1 MQYKN
6 ANKVLEKIKCENRH
20 WVGNGFFVYGLLRPN
35 NKLIKLTSPFLLV
48 DYASPMIFPKSN
60 KIERGVGEH
69 PHQGF
74 ETVTLAYQG
83 EIQHRDSSGG
93 GGIIKSGD
101 VQWMTAGK
109 GIIHEEFHSKN
120 FLKKGGFFEMV
131 QIWINLPKSLKM
143 VMPKYQAISKSK
155 IPSISSEY
163 LTTRVIS
170 GEFNN
175 IKGPAE
181 TYTEINIFDFN
192 AKGKGEL
199 VIKSKINNNSIL
211 LIMRGK
217 VRINNK
223 DYDKNT
229 LLLFENKGCNI
240 YLHHDEN
247 FKGLFL
253 NGYPIKEQ
261 IYSYGPFVMNNKKE
275 IEKSISDFKSGKM
288 GRI

>member
-6 ANKVLEKIKCENRH
+6 TNKVLKKVKCENRH
-20 WVGNGFFVYGLLRPN
+20 WVGNGFFVHGLLRPN

-48 DYASPMIFPKSN
+48 DYASPIVFSKSN
-60 KIERGVGEH
+60 KIKRGVGVH
-69 PHQGF
+69 PHRGF
-74 ETVTLAYQG
+74 ETVTLVYKG
-83 EIQHRDSSGG
+83 EIEHRDSSGG
-93 GGIIKSGD
+93 GGIIKPGD

-109 GIIHEEFHSKN
+109 GIVHEEFHSKN
-120 FLKKGGFFEMV
+120 FSKKGGFFEMV

-143 VMPKYQAISKSK
+143 VTPKYQAISKCK
-155 IPSISSEY
+155 IPCISSEY
-163 LTTRVIS
+163 LTTRIIS

-175 IKGPAE
+175 IKGLAE

-217 VRINNK
+217 ITINNK

-229 LLLFENKGCNI
+229 LLLFENKRSNI

-253 NGYPIKEQ
+253 NGSPINEK
-261 IYSYGPFVMNNKKE
+261 IYSYGPFVMNNKRE
-275 IEKSISDFKSGKM
+275 IEESISDFKSGKM
-288 GRI
+288 GNI